1 MRTIPYK
8 ESILVEFKSDRKGYP
23 DRDLVEA
30 IVAMAN
36 TDGGELYLGVEDNGE
51 ITGLSIKHEDEIG
64 LCAMVMNSIVPTLFI
79 SAEILNEDN
88 KKVMKIT
95 IPKSRS
101 VVATLSGKM
110 IRRRL
115 KSNGTPENI
124 PMYPYEITTRL
135 SDLSLLDF
143 SSQIIE
149 KATVYDFDIAEIA
162 RLRSLIKKSNGDAIL
177 LDLDDEELQKALQL
191 VKDVNGIL
199 IPTITGLL
207 LIGKEEKINEYIPT
221 AKAVF
226 QVLEGTNIRRNE
238 EHGKSILT
246 MLELFETNFD
256 AWNPEHEMEEGL
268 LRISAPEFSKR
279 AFREALVNAFCH
291 RDYTIL
297 GSVRVAIDDDG
308 LTISNPGGFIEGVSI
323 ENLLTVEPHG
333 RNKALADALKRIGLA
348 EKTGRGIDRIF
359 EGSIL
364 FGKPWPDYS
373 ETTNNRVKLFIQ
385 RAKPDFQ
392 FAKMIREE
400 QDRQGRLLPINS
412 LLILSCINFERR
424 INLKRIIELT
434 HITESRARSSIE
446 SLVESGL
453 VEALGSSTNRNYILS
468 AKVYKAAHNSIG
480 YVRQTDI
487 DEYRYEELILKLT
500 KARDNGISRKD
511 VTELLN
517 ISKDQA
523 YRILKK
529 MVKNEKLVVV
539 GSGRSTTY
547 HIS

>member
-1 MRTIPYK
+1 
-8 ESILVEFKSDRKGYP
+8 
-23 DRDLVEA
+23 
-30 IVAMAN
+30 
-36 TDGGELYLGVEDNGE
+36 
-51 ITGLSIKHEDEIG
+51 
-64 LCAMVMNSIVPTLFI
+64 
-79 SAEILNEDN
+79 
-88 KKVMKIT
+88 
-95 IPKSRS
+95 
-101 VVATLSGKM
+101 
-110 IRRRL
+110 
-115 KSNGTPENI
+115 
-124 PMYPYEITTRL
+124 
-135 SDLSLLDF
+135 
-143 SSQIIE
+143 
-149 KATVYDFDIAEIA
+149 
-162 RLRSLIKKSNGDAIL
+162 
-177 LDLDDEELQKALQL
+177 
-191 VKDVNGIL
+191 
-199 IPTITGLL
+199 
-207 LIGKEEKINEYIPT
+207 
-221 AKAVF
+221 
-226 QVLEGTNIRRNE
+226 
-238 EHGKSILT
+238 

>member
-1 MRTIPYK
+1 MIQP
-8 ESILVEFKSDRKGYP
+8 V
-23 DRDLVEA
+23 V
-30 IVAMAN
+30 
-36 TDGGELYLGVEDNGE
+36 
-51 ITGLSIKHEDEIG
+51 KHEDEIG

-392 FAKMIREE
+392 FAKMIHEE

-453 VEALGSSTNRNYILS
+453 VEALGCSTNRNYILS